1 VTALYATRAS
11 RAAGEPLMVNLTIY
25 CVSVAALS
33 YALLQTWRF
42 AVRLRM
48 PRVLSV
54 CVVVALLLYLAGVIP
69 ATLKVLTPIAAGAT
83 LTVLSVLT
91 AWLLHRSAAR
101 AVTPTAA
108 EAKSAHDELELAGA
122 VEGGEGV
129 EGVEG
134 VEGDGRA
141 DARAHRGWAAGPWD
155 GTAIVLCAAAIIGM
169 GPLIEYVRNLKEN
182 VTNPDVILAWDT
194 VTYHLPT
201 LVEMLQKHSLW
212 GLNGAYSS
220 YAFGFELI
228 AGYPA
233 IFFRNHASFVLAN
246 AYSLL
251 FLAAA
256 IVLLCQVLVRAINRS
271 GAWRMNVAVTALV
284 AVALWCILYPKQ
296 PAEMIGKN
304 DVFIGALTLSILGLL
319 IESGSAESAG
329 DPKRGRALLLLS
341 AFAMGLAAGAK
352 PTGLLFAPFFALLAF
367 AATPRRVTHDAW
379 RSPYAPSL
387 TPGQWFLRAL
397 GRMLVFTL
405 VSAAV
410 GGIWYVRNLVEINQ
424 FVAAEHARYF
434 EMSLLRNIGSRRLYS
449 FQLTAVVSALAALTP
464 VAMIALA
471 LLVRRRATNPGNGAL
486 PFVAFTAYLLVA
498 LAIYLITPFV
508 VFEQLKWQI
517 RLGMPL
523 FAAAVVAGALVITW
537 VASWRRVHTYPVALV
552 ATAVAAGLL
561 VLIPV
566 RWSNKMV
573 PGIAG
578 NNVTRNLSPTGV
590 YEWFDRTF
598 DDRSM
603 KVYCAGLRPYG
614 FVGKQWQNPVFG
626 DPNSHLLFD
635 SDDRD
640 PAARMHF
647 HDLAGGAREQS
658 ITGRPRLFAILE
670 QFQPD
675 VIVVGIEPDIDWPL
689 TKPQVDWMKKQS
701 DAFEEIYSDSTASA
715 FRVKDGWHALA
726 SQFKPPQDK
735 PLKMGG

>member
-1 VTALYATRAS
+1 
-11 RAAGEPLMVNLTIY
+11 MVNLTIY
-25 CVSVAALS
+25 CVSVAALA
-33 YALLQTWRF
+33 YALLQTWRY
-42 AVRLRM
+42 AVRLQM

-54 CVVVALLLYLAGVIP
+54 CVVVALLLYLAGVLP
-69 ATLKVLTPIAAGAT
+69 ATLKVLTPVAAGVT
-83 LTVLSVLT
+83 LTGLSVLT
-91 AWLLHRSAAR
+91 AWLLHRSATRARAADPLTAGKLQIAPANDADTDADEEIAR
-101 AVTPTAA
+101 AVA
-108 EAKSAHDELELAGA
+108 AHDAA
-122 VEGGEGV
+122 N
-129 EGVEG
+129 
-134 VEGDGRA
+134 DRA
-141 DARAHRGWAAGPWD
+141 WAAGPWD
-155 GTAIVLCAAAIIGM
+155 GVSIVLCAAAIIGM
-169 GPLIEYVRNLKEN
+169 GPLIDFVRNLKEN

-212 GLNGAYSS
+212 GLQGAYSS

-233 IFFRNHASFVLAN
+233 IFFHNHASFVLAN

-251 FLAAA
+251 FLAAS
-256 IVLLCQVLVRAINRS
+256 IVLLSQVLVRAINRS
-271 GAWRMNVAVTALV
+271 GAWKVNVVVTALV

-319 IESGSAESAG
+319 IESGSAESAV
-329 DPKRGRALLLLS
+329 DAKRERALLLLS

-352 PTGLLFAPFFALLAF
+352 PTGLLFAPFFGLLSF
-367 AATPRRVTHDAW
+367 AATPKRPYSDETA
-379 RSPYAPSL
+379 SPGAPAPRHWL
-387 TPGQWFLRAL
+387 LRAV
-397 GRMLVFTL
+397 GRMLIFTL

-464 VAMIALA
+464 MAMIALA
-471 LLVRRRATNPGNGAL
+471 LLVRRRATGRGNGAL
-486 PFVAFTAYLLVA
+486 PFVAFTGYLLVA

-537 VASWRRVHTYPVALV
+537 VASWRHVHTYPVALV
-552 ATAVAAGLL
+552 ATALAASVL

-566 RWSNKMV
+566 RWSHKMQ
-573 PGIAG
+573 PGISG
-578 NNVTRNLSPTGV
+578 NTVVRNLRPTGV

-598 DDRSM
+598 SGQSVR
-603 KVYCAGLRPYG
+603 VYSAGLRPYG
-614 FVGKQWQNPVFG
+614 FAGKQWQNAVFG

-635 SDDRD
+635 SDESD
-640 PAARMHF
+640 PKARTLF
-647 HDLAGGAREQS
+647 HDLATGARAHS
-658 ITGRPRLFAILE
+658 ITGRPRLFAVLE
-670 QFQPD
+670 QFHPD

-689 TKPQVDWMKKQS
+689 TKPQADWMKAQPE
-701 DAFEEIYSDSTASA
+701 AFEEIYSDSSASA
-715 FRVKDGWHALA
+715 FRVKDGWKTLA
-726 SQFKPPQDK
+726 PQFKAPPDK